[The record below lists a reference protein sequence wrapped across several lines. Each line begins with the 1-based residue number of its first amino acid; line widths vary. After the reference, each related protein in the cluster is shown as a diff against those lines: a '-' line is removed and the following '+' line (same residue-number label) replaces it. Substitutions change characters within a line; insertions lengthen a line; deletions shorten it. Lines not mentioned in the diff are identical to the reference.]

1 MRDSLTNDF
10 RLLRII
16 TMIKAFADWLIYDV
30 FQMAAGT
37 HLAEAVNFFVYDVIK
52 IIIMLTLIIYIVSVI
67 RSFFP
72 PEKVKNLLV
81 RRSEFM
87 GNVMASG
94 LGIVTPFCS
103 CSAVPVFIGFLESG
117 VPLGVTLSFLIA
129 SPMINEIALVLLWGL
144 FGIKIALIYIGA
156 GLIVAIT
163 SGFILGKI
171 PAVEKM
177 VEDYVWEI
185 RMGQAIVPELTWRD
199 RLEQAWDHTVD
210 ILKKVGPYV
219 ILGVGVGGA
228 IHGYVPV
235 DFVVKWAGPDNP
247 LAVPLAVLLG
257 IPMYSNAA
265 GMIPIVQ
272 ALMGKGLP
280 LGTVLAFMMAVT
292 ALSLP
297 EMIILRKVLKIKL
310 LAIFAGIMAVAIT
323 LVGYLFNALI

>member
-1 MRDSLTNDF
+1 
-10 RLLRII
+10 
-16 TMIKAFADWLIYDV
+16 MIKTFADWLTYNV
-30 FQMAAGT
+30 FNLTTGT
-37 HLAEAVNFFVYDVIK
+37 HLADAINFFIYDTIK
-52 IIIMLTLIIYIVSVI
+52 IILMLTVIIYVVSII

-72 PEKVKNLLV
+72 PEKVKNILA
-81 RRSEFM
+81 RKSEFV
-87 GNVMASG
+87 GNILASL

-129 SPMINEIALVLLWGL
+129 SPMINEVALVLLWGL
-144 FGIKIALIYIGA
+144 FGAKIALIYIGT
-156 GLIVAIT
+156 GLAVAMAA
-163 SGFILGKI
+163 GFILGKI

-177 VEDYVWEI
+177 VEDSVWEV
-185 RMGQAIVPELTWRD
+185 RMGNAVLPELTWRD
-199 RLEQAWDHTVD
+199 RFDEAWDHTKD
-210 ILKKVGPYV
+210 ILKRVTPYV
-219 ILGVGVGGA
+219 ILGVGAGAA

-235 DFVVKWAGPDNP
+235 EFVVRHAGPDNP

-292 ALSLP
+292 ALSFP
-297 EMIILRKVLKIKL
+297 ELIILRKVLKVKL
-310 LAIFAGIMAVAIT
+310 LMIFVAIMAVAIT
-323 LVGYLFNALI
+323 MVGYLFNALI